1 MAERKPAPDA
11 SGFKS
16 WLYAF
21 LFMLALSATVL
32 AIRFFLEPV
41 FNPAFEICIFYI
53 PTGILFVIV
62 LRVRAKQSDYN

>member
-1 MAERKPAPDA
+1 MAERKPAPES

-21 LFMLALSATVL
+21 LFMLALSAMVL
-32 AIRFFLEPV
+32 AIRFFFEPV

-62 LRVRAKQSDYN
+62 LGVRVKQSDYK